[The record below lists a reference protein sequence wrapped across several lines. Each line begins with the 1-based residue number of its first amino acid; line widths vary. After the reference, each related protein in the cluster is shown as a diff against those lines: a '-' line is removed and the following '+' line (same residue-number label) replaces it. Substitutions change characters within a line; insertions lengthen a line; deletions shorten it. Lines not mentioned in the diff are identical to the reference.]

1 MTMDKEFHTRL
12 LETFR
17 VETRE
22 RLDAV
27 AAALITL
34 EKSAADEQVQEI
46 VEALFRETHS
56 LKGAARS
63 VGIESVESV
72 SHGLE
77 SVFSALKRGEIAP
90 SPALFDLFHAAV
102 DLIGQL
108 LRSLGAE
115 PLPGIN
121 ERLRQLNRRLQ
132 LAVQGHLPSG
142 PPKTPPRVDA
152 HETTGDRP
160 DAPKTV
166 RIAAEKLEAV
176 LRQTEGMLAAKLAA
190 GQRAEDLRGLGMMLV
205 QWEKEWKRILPLLR
219 RVRRGRQ
226 PVARS
231 RNDLPA
237 GAGEET
243 FAPVLDFLDSNHA
256 TFKALAHRLDLVT
269 QATERDHLH
278 LGDMVQAVLED
289 VREAMM
295 LPFSSLL
302 AILPKSV
309 RDLARDRGKEVD
321 LVVAGESI
329 EIDRR
334 ILEEMKDPFVHL
346 VRNCVDHGIERP
358 SERERQGKPPRGTIS
373 VSLTLLPGDRV
384 EIIVADDGA
393 GIDSARLRRAAAQLG
408 LSSPEEAERLS
419 EEELLP
425 LVFTSGL
432 STSPIIDDI
441 SGRGLG
447 LAIVR
452 EKVEGLGGTIAVENS
467 SGRGTIFRITVPLT
481 LSTFRGILVE
491 AAGQMFV
498 VPTADVE
505 RVTRRDKREIV
516 TVENRETIELDGEP
530 LSFVLL
536 GDVLELPRR
545 ERQADET
552 EQVSLFV
559 LTADRG
565 RIAFGVDRVLGE
577 QEVVVKGLGRQLRR
591 VRNVAGASVLGTG
604 KVVPILN
611 SRDLAGSAVRVA
623 AAGTG
628 IPRGAAE
635 EATAPGTLLVVED
648 SITAR
653 TLLKNIL
660 EGAGYLV
667 RTAVDGID
675 ALTVLKTEPV
685 DLVVSDVDMPRLNG
699 FELTARIRGLREFAD
714 LPVVLVTSLDSREDR
729 ERGIDVG
736 ANAYIVK
743 SSFDQSNL
751 LTVIRQLL

>member
-17 VETRE
+17 IETRE
-22 RLDAV
+22 RIDAV
-27 AAALITL
+27 AAALIEL
-34 EKSAADEQVQEI
+34 EKGPEDERVQEI

-63 VGIESVESV
+63 VGIASVESV

-77 SVFSALKRGEIAP
+77 SVFSALKRGEIVP
-90 SPALFDLFHAAV
+90 SPVLFDLFHAAV

-115 PLPGIN
+115 PLPGTN

-142 PPKTPPRVDA
+142 PPKAPSRVDA
-152 HETTGDRP
+152 RETTGDRP

-166 RIAAEKLEAV
+166 RVAADKLDAV

-190 GQRAEDLRGLGMMLV
+190 GQRAEDLRGLGATLG
-205 QWEKEWKRILPLLR
+205 QWEKEWKKMLPLLR
-219 RVRRGRQ
+219 RFR
-226 PVARS
+226 RS
-231 RNDLPA
+231 RQSRNALPA

-243 FAPVLDFLDSNHA
+243 FGPVLDFLDSSHTA
-256 TFKALAHRLDLVT
+256 FKALTHHISLLA

-278 LGDMVQAVLED
+278 LGEMVQAVLED

-309 RDLARDRGKEVD
+309 RDLARDRGKEVE

-346 VRNCVDHGIERP
+346 VRNCVDHGIEHP

-373 VSLTLLPGDRV
+373 VSLTLLPGNRV

-408 LSSPEEAERLS
+408 LSSPEEAERLA
-419 EEELLP
+419 ENELLP

-452 EKVEGLGGTIAVENS
+452 EKVEGLGGTIAVES
-467 SGRGTIFRITVPLT
+467 TPGRGTIFRITIPLT

-491 AAGQMFV
+491 AAGQLFV
-498 VPTADVE
+498 VPTTDVE
-505 RVTRRDKREIV
+505 RVTRLDARAIV

-536 GDVLELPRR
+536 GDVLGLPRR
-545 ERQADET
+545 ERPADET
-552 EQVSLFV
+552 GQVSLFV

-565 RIAFGVDRVLGE
+565 KIAFGVDRVLGE

-623 AAGTG
+623 AAGAG
-628 IPRGAAE
+628 IPLSVAE

-699 FELTARIRGLREFAD
+699 FELTGRIRGLREFAD